1 MKLQFFVGSRF
12 VTINKKRP
20 TQNCIGLFY
29 GDNRTR
35 TGYLQIAN
43 LSLYQVSYIPKKRI
57 NAM

>member
-1 MKLQFFVGSRF
+1 MKLQFFAGSRF
-12 VTINKKRP
+12 VTMYKKRP
-20 TQNCIGLFY
+20 THKVSVFFY

-35 TGYLQIAN
+35 TGYLQIAT